1 MKTMLFQ
8 IDRDPCVHR
17 IKISLP
23 SPDPHHRRTV
33 HFNTNLS
40 PIHMYSID
48 TSVLKKIVEGLHF
61 FFPSRLI
68 CNLNMSYPPPP
79 GPGAPGWGGVPPAG
93 FNSQVPGPPGMGLF
107 GPQGGLGHDALRQ
120 MWNTIGGTTYP
131 PGGQYPGSFPPA
143 SQPAPGFAAAH
154 PALGFAAIHPALGFA
169 AGQPAPGFAAGQPAP
184 GFAAG
189 QPAPGFAAG
198 QPTPGFAG
206 QPTPGFAGQPAPGFA
221 GHPAPGF
228 AGHPAPGFA
237 VGQPGYPS
245 QMAPEN
251 IPAVPYAV
259 PGQPQQPPSQSYADP
274 LPKATS
280 NPSPKAASTIQYHGR
295 PTVRPDPAFDP
306 QRDAAVLRKAMRGFG
321 TDEKA
326 IIDVVARRSNQQR
339 QQVLLA
345 FKTAYG
351 KDLLK
356 ELESELSGNFLKVV
370 LGLMETPTRFAVH
383 QLDEAMKG
391 AGTNEKCL
399 IEILASSSSEE
410 INDIKKMYKA
420 EFKRSLEDD
429 IISETSGNFKNLL
442 VGLVQGGRDA
452 DAVVD
457 VAIAEKDAKD
467 LYNAGEARWGTDES
481 KFNALLLAR
490 NKQHLLRVF
499 EEYKHV
505 CKYDIEE
512 SIKRE
517 MSGDLKNGML
527 AVVKCIRKPT
537 AFFAESLYTSM
548 KGLGTDDQTLIR
560 VMVSRCDVDLADIK
574 EEFRSRYGKSLYSFI
589 KGDTSGDYRRIL
601 LELCGGEN

>member
-1 MKTMLFQ
+1 MGGYRTSGNF
-8 IDRDPCVHR
+8 RDFATKGKR
-17 IKISLP
+17 T
-23 SPDPHHRRTV
+23 RREV
-33 HFNTNLS
+33 
-40 PIHMYSID
+40 
-48 TSVLKKIVEGLHF
+48 VW
-61 FFPSRLI
+61 LI
-68 CNLNMSYPPPP
+68 CNLNMSYPTPP

-93 FNSQVPGPPGMGLF
+93 SGSQVPGPPGMGLY
-107 GPQGGLGHDALRQ
+107 GPQGGLSHDVFMQ
-120 MWNTIGGTTYP
+120 MWNTMGGTTCP
-131 PGGQYPGSFPPA
+131 PGGQYPGGFPPA
-143 SQPAPGFAAAH
+143 SQPAQWFAAGQPAPGFVAGQPTQGFAAGYPAPGFAM
-154 PALGFAAIHPALGFA
+154 
-169 AGQPAPGFAAGQPAP
+169 GQPAPGFAAGQPAP

-198 QPTPGFAG
+198 QPAPGFGMGQPAPGFA
-206 QPTPGFAGQPAPGFA
+206 AGQPAPGFA
-221 GHPAPGF
+221 AGQPAPGF
-228 AGHPAPGFA
+228 AAGQPAPGYPA
-237 VGQPGYPS
+237 GYSGYPS

-251 IPAVPYAV
+251 IPAVP
-259 PGQPQQPPSQSYADP
+259 GRPQQPPGQSYGDP

-280 NPSPKAASTIQYHGR
+280 NPSPKAASIIQCRGR
-295 PTVRPDPAFDP
+295 PSVLPDPAFDP

-326 IIDVVARRSNQQR
+326 IIDVLARRSNQQR

-356 ELESELSGNFLKVV
+356 ELESELSGNFLTVV
-370 LGLMETPTRFAVH
+370 LGLMQTPARFAVL

-391 AGTNEKCL
+391 TGTNEKCL
-399 IEILASSSSEE
+399 IEILASCSSEE
-410 INDIKKMYKA
+410 INDIKKVYKT

-442 VGLVQGGRDA
+442 IGLLQGGRDSST
-452 DAVVD
+452 VVD
-457 VAIAEKDAKD
+457 VARAEKDAKD
-467 LYNAGEARWGTDES
+467 LYNAGEGRWGTDES
-481 KFNALLLAR
+481 KFNALLLGR

-537 AFFAESLYTSM
+537 VFFAESLYTSM
-548 KGLGTDDQTLIR
+548 KGFGTDDRTLIR

-574 EEFRSRYGKSLYSFI
+574 EEFFSRYGKSLHSFI